1 MKKYDYEKAEEKLY
15 ETFTLEEIDEIFFND
30 KIYKIILEYKKI
42 FKYKKQNK
50 YTIEEVEELFKQ
62 FYKIF
67 KSGKS
72 STIEDIKEIIG
83 THGELLFYKQLLKE
97 YDDNEIV
104 WISREHSDIF
114 GYDFL
119 IYSTRTNEYILYEVK
134 STVSKKNFENENF
147 MITENEYR
155 KFNQMQEIIGQNIE
169 YSYKI
174 VNLLINDEKIIDQRI
189 YSWNDDITELIER
202 GYKISVEE
210 NKSTKSK
217 ENYLPKKIIKSNKK
231 Y

>member
-1 MKKYDYEKAEEKLY
+1 
-15 ETFTLEEIDEIFFND
+15 
-30 KIYKIILEYKKI
+30 
-42 FKYKKQNK
+42 
-50 YTIEEVEELFKQ
+50 
-62 FYKIF
+62 
-67 KSGKS
+67 
-72 STIEDIKEIIG
+72 
-83 THGELLFYKQLLKE
+83 
-97 YDDNEIV
+97 
-104 WISREHSDIF
+104 
-114 GYDFL
+114 
-119 IYSTRTNEYILYEVK
+119 
-134 STVSKKNFENENF
+134 

-210 NKSTKSK
+210 NKTTKSK